1 VVAAA
6 RAKRWC
12 SAAPRDASVREVA
25 AGRTVTAVSSDRERF
40 ELPEELEEFR
50 RLVRQIADEKIA
62 PRAEEIDRSDE
73 WPDDLYQ
80 VLVENELTG
89 VGYPEEY
96 GGSGGGSLA
105 FGVLVEELSRVAA
118 GLALAPAVSKLG
130 VIPLVLA
137 GTDEQRRWMI
147 EGIVRGDILMSYA
160 LTEPGAG
167 SDAAALITRYVPDGD
182 GFVLNGTKRFITGA
196 GVSHAYVVFAT
207 RDPAEG
213 SKGISAFLVLKDD
226 PGVSFGRKEDKMGI
240 RGSPTREVILEDARV
255 PADRLIGSEGEGFK
269 IALRTLDHSRPLI
282 GAQAL
287 GIAQG
292 AFDVAARY
300 ASERRQFGKPI
311 GEFQGVAFM
320 LADMAMQLEAA
331 RLLVYKALA
340 LCDAN
345 DPRMTYFSSVAKCF
359 ASDAAMRITTDAVQV
374 LGGYGYVREYPVER
388 LMRDAKITQIYEG
401 TNQIQ
406 RVVIARELLKALG

>member
-1 VVAAA
+1 M
-6 RAKRWC
+6 
-12 SAAPRDASVREVA
+12 DEV
-25 AGRTVTAVSSDRERF
+25 ERF
-40 ELPEELEEFR
+40 QLPEELEEFR
-50 RLVRQIADEKIA
+50 ALVRQIAEEKIA
-62 PRAEEIDRSDE
+62 PRADEIDRTDE
-73 WPDDLYQ
+73 WPDDLFRL
-80 VLVENELTG
+80 LVDNELTG
-89 VGYPEEY
+89 VGYDEQY
-96 GGSGGGSLA
+96 GGSGGGALA

-137 GTDEQRRWMI
+137 GTQEQRERMI
-147 EGIVRGDILMSYA
+147 GGIVRGEILMSYA
-160 LTEPGAG
+160 LTEAEAG
-167 SDAAALITRYVPDGD
+167 SDAGSLATRYEREAD

-207 RDPAEG
+207 RDPAERT
-213 SKGISAFLVLKDD
+213 KGISAFLVMKDD

-240 RGSPTREVILEDARV
+240 RGSPTREVVLTDARI
-255 PADRLIGSEGEGFK
+255 PADRLIGGEGDGFK
-269 IALRTLDHSRPLI
+269 IALKTLDHSRPLI

-292 AFDVAARY
+292 AFDFASRY
-300 ASERRQFGKPI
+300 ASERQQFGKPI
-311 GEFQGVAFM
+311 AEFQGVGFM

-331 RLLVYKALA
+331 RMLVYKALA

-406 RVVIARELLKALG
+406 RVVISREIIKALS

>member
-1 VVAAA
+1 MT
-6 RAKRWC
+6 
-12 SAAPRDASVREVA
+12 
-25 AGRTVTAVSSDRERF
+25 GLERF
-40 ELPEELEEFR
+40 ELPPELEEFR
-50 RLVRQIADEKIA
+50 ALVRQIAEEKIA
-62 PRAEEIDRSDE
+62 PRADEIDRTDE
-73 WPDDLYQ
+73 WPDDLFR
-80 VLVENELTG
+80 VLVDNELTG
-89 VGYPEEY
+89 VGYDERY

-137 GTDEQRRWMI
+137 GTEEQREWMI
-147 EGIVRGDILMSYA
+147 GGIVRGEILMSYA
-160 LTEPGAG
+160 LTESGAG
-167 SDAAALITRYVPDGD
+167 SDAAALTTRYARDGEH
-182 GFVLNGTKRFITGA
+182 FVLNGTKRFITGA

-207 RDPAEG
+207 RDPSERD
-213 SKGISAFLVLKDD
+213 KGISAFLVLRGD

-240 RGSPTREVILEDARV
+240 RGSPTREVILTDARI
-255 PADRLIGSEGEGFK
+255 PADRLIGLEGEGFK
-269 IALRTLDHSRPLI
+269 TALRTLDYSRPLI

-300 ASERRQFGKPI
+300 ANERQQFGKPI
-311 GEFQGVAFM
+311 GELQGVSFM
-320 LADMAMQLEAA
+320 LADMAMQVEAS

-340 LCDAN
+340 LCDAG
-345 DPRMTYFSSVAKCF
+345 DRRMTYFSSVAKCF

-406 RVVIARELLKALG
+406 RVVIARELLKTFG

>member
-1 VVAAA
+1 M
-6 RAKRWC
+6 
-12 SAAPRDASVREVA
+12 
-25 AGRTVTAVSSDRERF
+25 AGPERF
-40 ELPEELEEFR
+40 ELPGELEEFR
-50 RLVRQIADEKIA
+50 ALVRQIAEEKIA
-62 PRAEEIDRSDE
+62 PRADEIDRADE
-73 WPDDLYQ
+73 WPEDLWR
-80 VLVENELTG
+80 VLVEADLPG

-96 GGSGGGSLA
+96 GGSGGGALA
-105 FGVLVEELSRVAA
+105 LGVLVEELSRVAA
-118 GLALAPAVSKLG
+118 GLALAFAVNKLG
-130 VIPLVLA
+130 AVPLLLA

-147 EGIVRGDILMSYA
+147 GGVARGEILMSYA

-167 SDAAALITRYVPDGD
+167 SDAAALATRYRPEGD
-182 GFVLNGTKRFITGA
+182 GFVLDGTKRFITGA

-207 RDPAEG
+207 RDP
-213 SKGISAFLVLKDD
+213 SSRDKGISAFLVMRDD
-226 PGVSFGRKEDKMGI
+226 PGVAFGRKEDKLGI
-240 RGSPTREVILEDARV
+240 RGSPTREVILTEARI
-255 PADRLIGSEGEGFK
+255 PADRLIGREGEGFK

-292 AFDVAARY
+292 AFDAASRY
-300 ASERRQFGKPI
+300 AAEREQFGRPI
-311 GEFQGVAFM
+311 AGFQGVAFM
-320 LADMAMQLEAA
+320 LADMAMQIEAS

-340 LCDAN
+340 LCDVD
-345 DPRMTYFSSVAKCF
+345 DPRMTYFASVAKCF

-406 RVVIARELLKALG
+406 RVVIARELLKEVAV